1 MNILEITKQFTEEI
15 NKTNSTLDKK
25 KVLAK
30 YPEMKELLEEVYNPF
45 KQYYIT
51 SKTIQKN
58 NTLTSDKH
66 PQDIFE
72 LLILLNSR
80 TVTGHEAI
88 GTVNNL
94 VEANKQYE
102 QIIYNIIDKDLKCR
116 TGIKIIN
123 DVFPKLIPTFEVAL
137 ANNFKDISH
146 RIDVTEYYASHKLD
160 GCRCITSIDDRGEI
174 TFYSR
179 EGKEFDTLDLLRQ
192 EIKKMNL
199 RNVILDGEICIVDD
213 SGNENFQG
221 IMKLIKRKDFTIPNP
236 KYLVFD
242 QIKYEDFYNQ
252 YSDTIMSERQEYLRR
267 TLQRYSG
274 NYIAQV
280 EQIRI
285 RSIEHLTELT
295 QSAYE
300 NNWEGLILRKDTVYE
315 GKRSNS
321 LLKVKKMED
330 AEYIVKDIEV
340 DLFRIIE
347 AGVEK
352 TIETLSAVIIEHK
365 GNTVSVGSGFSLA
378 QRKEYYN
385 NPDKIIGKTITVQYF
400 EETQNQNGSY
410 SLRFP
415 VFKINHGDKRTV

>member
-1 MNILEITKQFTEEI
+1 MNILETTKQFTEEI

-30 YPEMKELLEEVYNPF
+30 YPEMKKLLAEVYNPF

-58 NTLTSDKH
+58 NALTSDKH

-88 GTVNNL
+88 GTVNNFIK
-94 VEANKQYE
+94 VNNQYE

-160 GCRCITSIDDRGEI
+160 GCRCITSIDDQGEI

-179 EGKEFDTLDLLRQ
+179 EGKEFETLGLLRQ

-213 SGNENFQG
+213 SGNEDFQG

-280 EQIRI
+280 EQIKI

-295 QSAYE
+295 QSAYD
-300 NNWEGLILRKDTVYE
+300 NNWEGLILRKDTIYE

-330 AEYIVKDIEV
+330 AEYIVKDIEIGP
-340 DLFRIIE
+340 FRIIE
-347 AGVEK
+347 DGIEK